1 MLNQVVLVGKVRT
14 LPTLKETQSGIK
26 LAELMVEV
34 ERNFKNSQG
43 IVETDDIQCTLWRG
57 LAETAL
63 SQCQL
68 GSLVGIRGR
77 VQAAKFD
84 TKEDKP
90 FHYCEVIVE
99 KITFLHPSDMKTA

>member
-1 MLNQVVLVGKVRT
+1 MLNQVVLVGKIRT
-14 LPTLKETQSGIK
+14 LPILKETQSGIK

-43 IVETDDIQCTLWRG
+43 LVETDDIQCTLWRG

-63 SQCQL
+63 AQCEI
-68 GSLVGIRGR
+68 GTLVGIRGR
-77 VQAAKFD
+77 VQAGKFE

-99 KITFLHPSDMKTA
+99 KISFLNPSDMKTA